1 MIENFAVSNTGN
13 VLTFVNPSG
22 KTVSMKI
29 GTVVKA
35 EVMEAID
42 SGMVAL
48 RVIPPV
54 GKSEDMQGLI
64 IRARSE
70 VPMSKG
76 QTVFLEV
83 LSGGKTIKLRL
94 VGVSKGMAE
103 TSADNDSTAILK
115 LLSGLSG
122 SRLSSKDF
130 KLITDMF
137 KSLPESIKEAF
148 PEFKAIE
155 KLLPQIQNLNG
166 RVLKMAAEGS
176 GLMFESRLKF
186 AALEGLAAA
195 SKSGLQGIFMSGVD
209 KDLKALLLKIKDK
222 LKNQKILKALKHEG
236 FRHAEVA
243 EAVSRLIRNIE
254 FFQLTS
260 KLNEILY
267 MFLPVSWEELNDGEL
282 SFRKNT
288 DSKKESYTCD
298 INLDLEPFG
307 RLSVSVTMFD
317 GAFYVTFLA
326 EKADTAELINSEREN
341 LQKRFEA
348 QGLPLKIVNISQRQ
362 EIIFGG
368 KPQQGVDL
376 KV

>member
-288 DSKKESYTCD
+288 DGKKESYTCD